1 MKMKPKMVILS
12 LILAV
17 LFLLIYSP
25 IWAFQGAKFAVFSDP
40 HVYDSS
46 LGTEGDAFE
55 WYLAQD
61 RKLIRESEAIL
72 DATIDAILDDPQI
85 QFVIVPGDL
94 TKDGEKKNHH
104 LFANKLKE
112 IEKAGKQVYVIPGNH
127 DINNPHAYRYVGD
140 IEIPI
145 PYVTPEKFK
154 KIYKKC
160 GYDEALYQD
169 PNSLS
174 YVAEPVQGL
183 WLIAMDSCIYDNNL
197 SEGEPAT
204 GGEFKEETL
213 EWILNKVQEG
223 NTAGKQMIGMMHH
236 GVVEHYLM
244 QSELFAEYVVADWP
258 NVSNQLAAAGLKVV
272 FTGHYHANDVTSRNF
287 PEEKYLIDVETGSLL
302 TFPSAYRT
310 VTLTP
315 DNQMEIESN
324 FISEIDYDTD
334 GQPFPLYAES
344 YLTEG
349 LIGIAYYMLQTDYG
363 LPPGE
368 PALTY
373 ATQLAEAF
381 KAHYAGDEIPSQE
394 TLSIIYSYL
403 SSSVPIENLMGQ
415 YLGTLWT
422 DLAPGDTTLVL
433 DLN

>member
-1 MKMKPKMVILS
+1 MKPKMVILS
-12 LILAV
+12 SILAV
-17 LFLLIYSP
+17 LFLFIYSP
-25 IWAFQGAKFAVFSDP
+25 VWPFQGAKFAVFSDP

-46 LGTEGDAFE
+46 LGTEGAAFE

-112 IEKAGKQVYVIPGNH
+112 IEKAGKQVYVISGNH

-140 IEIPI
+140 IEIPM

-154 KIYKKC
+154 KIYKNY
-160 GYDEALYQD
+160 GYDQALYQD

-197 SEGEPAT
+197 SEGAPVT

-213 EWILNKVQEG
+213 DWILNKVQEG
-223 NTAGKQMIGMMHH
+223 NTAGKRMIGMMHH
-236 GVVEHYLM
+236 GVVEHYYM
-244 QSELFAEYVVADWP
+244 QSYLFPEYVVADWP
-258 NVSNQLAAAGLKVV
+258 DVSYQLAAAGLKVV
-272 FTGHYHANDVTSRNF
+272 FTGHYHANDVTEQNF
-287 PEEKYLIDVETGSLL
+287 PDGKYLIDVETGSLL
-302 TFPSAYRT
+302 TFPSSYRT
-310 VTLTP
+310 VTLTQ

-334 GQPFPLYAES
+334 GQPFPDYAES
-344 YLTEG
+344 FLTKG
-349 LIGIAYYMLQTDYG
+349 LFGIVYYMLRTDYG
-363 LPPGE
+363 LPDGE
-368 PALTY
+368 PTVTY
-373 ATQLAEAF
+373 ATHLTDAF
-381 KAHYAGDEIPSQE
+381 KAHYAGDESPSSE
-394 TLSIIYSYL
+394 TIDLIYSYL
-403 SSSVPIENLMGQ
+403 ISPLDIENLIGQ
-415 YLGTLWT
+415 YLYTLWT
-422 DLAPGDTTLVL
+422 DLDPEDNTLDL